1 VDAAG
6 KVTESA
12 GAGPTGPYTLL
23 LQPASPKSKGA
34 IHTARAAGLRNSQLR
49 DMFVDLQNITVARKF
64 DFRPR
69 KTSTGTYLIF
79 IKFHGCILE
88 SPSHPYGR
96 NSIEKS
102 MQIAESVQT
111 TTRQLGNSDLQI
123 TAIGFGAWAIGGGD
137 WQFGWGSQD
146 DNDSVAAIQ
155 HALDLGINWI
165 DTAAVYGLGHSEEV
179 VARALEGRQQK
190 PYVFTK
196 CTMIWSKK
204 FWQTKDQIHRSLK
217 RDSVRNELE
226 SSLRRLKLDV
236 IDLYQIHW
244 PDPEDEIEEGWETLA
259 KLKQEGKVRYI
270 GVSNFSVAQMER
282 ISKIAPITSLQPPYS
297 MLNRGVEKEILPYC
311 QQHNIGVI
319 NYSPMVSGLL
329 TGAMT
334 KERVAQ
340 FPQDDWRRNNA
351 RFQEPQ
357 LSRNLKLVELLREI
371 GSAHGRSPGEV
382 AIAWT
387 LNNPAVT
394 AAIVGARNAKQV
406 DGIIGAATFR
416 LQPDEIAR
424 IEDFLTAN
432 PVPVKP
438 SK

>member
-1 VDAAG
+1 M
-6 KVTESA
+6 E
-12 GAGPTGPYTLL
+12 
-23 LQPASPKSKGA
+23 
-34 IHTARAAGLRNSQLR
+34 
-49 DMFVDLQNITVARKF
+49 
-64 DFRPR
+64 
-69 KTSTGTYLIF
+69 
-79 IKFHGCILE
+79 FHGCILE
-88 SPSHPYGR
+88 LPLLPFRRG
-96 NSIEKS
+96 SIEKS
-102 MQIAESVQT
+102 MQIEESVHT
-111 TTRQLGNSDLQI
+111 TTRQLGSSDMQI

-146 DNDSVAAIQ
+146 DNDSIAAIQ
-155 HALDLGINWI
+155 HALDRGINWI

-196 CTMIWSKK
+196 CSMIWSKK
-204 FWQTKDQIHRSLK
+204 IWQTKDQIHRSLK
-217 RDSVRNELE
+217 RDSVRKELE

-244 PDPEDEIEEGWETLA
+244 PDPENEIEEGWETMA

-340 FPQDDWRRNNA
+340 LPQDDWRRNNH

-387 LNNPAVT
+387 LRQPAVT

-416 LQPDEIAR
+416 LNSDEIAR

-432 PVPVKP
+432 PVPTTPNK
-438 SK
+438 